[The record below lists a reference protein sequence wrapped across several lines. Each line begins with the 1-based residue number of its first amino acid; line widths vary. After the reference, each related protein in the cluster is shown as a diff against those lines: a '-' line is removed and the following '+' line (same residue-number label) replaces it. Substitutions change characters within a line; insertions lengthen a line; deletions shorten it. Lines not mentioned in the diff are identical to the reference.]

1 MALEKEERAMNFTI
15 NPNMSLSMAADRHYA
30 LQLEADVRRLRRT
43 ARRQRR
49 AARAAI
55 A

>member
-1 MALEKEERAMNFTI
+1 MNITV
-15 NPNMSLSMAADRHYA
+15 NPNMSLSMAADRHNA
-30 LQLEADVRRLRRT
+30 LQLEADVRRPRRT